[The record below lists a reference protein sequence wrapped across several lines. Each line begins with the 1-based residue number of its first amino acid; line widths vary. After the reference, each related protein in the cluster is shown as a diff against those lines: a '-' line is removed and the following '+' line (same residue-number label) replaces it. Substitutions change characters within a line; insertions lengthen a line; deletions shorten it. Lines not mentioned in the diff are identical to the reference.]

1 MAEIKVISSR
11 YYHLAKE
18 GTWILLGQVS
28 AVLGALVLVRVL
40 TEYLDPVQYGRVALG
55 LTVVGLVDQVAM
67 GGLSNGISR
76 FYSVAAEKRDF
87 GGYLRAS
94 RRLIAYGTLI
104 VFGAG
109 ATLLTGL
116 ELLGGARW
124 IGLAAAALLFAV
136 LSIYNST
143 LSGIQNAARQ
153 RGVVAFHG
161 ALDVWL
167 RILLAVSAILL
178 LGSSGSA
185 VVLGYAGS
193 SLLVTTSQFIFLRR
207 LIPRSP
213 ANGGDARAWMQRI
226 WSYSWPFS
234 IWGIFT
240 WAQQSSDRWALE
252 VFAST
257 QEVGLYAVLF
267 QLGYTPIAMATGMAV
282 SFIGPILYQKSGDA
296 TSDARNANVH
306 ELAWRITLC
315 CLAVT
320 LLAFSLAIA
329 LHEWVFRFVVAAQ
342 FRSVSYLLP
351 WVVLAGGLF
360 AAAQMLA
367 LKLMSEMRP
376 AAMLRVKIVTAVS
389 GIVFNI
395 YGASVAGTK
404 GITVSAV
411 AFSSVYFLWMLSLS
425 KSRAATSWIDSSDER
440 SA

>member
-1 MAEIKVISSR
+1 VVAEIKVISSR

-40 TEYLDPVQYGRVALG
+40 TEYLDPVQYGRIALG

-76 FYSVAAEKRDF
+76 FYSVAAEKQEF
-87 GGYLRAS
+87 GGYMRAS
-94 RRLIAYGTLI
+94 RRLIFFATLV

-116 ELLGGARW
+116 SLLGGDRW
-124 IGLAAAALLFAV
+124 ISLAAAALLFAV

-153 RGVVAFHG
+153 RAVVAFHG
-161 ALDVWL
+161 ALDAWL
-167 RILLAVSAILL
+167 KILLAVAAVLL
-178 LGSSGSA
+178 LGGSGTA
-185 VVLGYAGS
+185 VVLAYAGS
-193 SLLVTTSQFIFLRR
+193 SLLVNTSQFIFLRR
-207 LIPRSP
+207 LIPPSRTG
-213 ANGGDARAWMQRI
+213 GGDDRAWMLRI
-226 WSYSWPFS
+226 WAYSWPFS

-267 QLGYTPIAMATGMAV
+267 QLGYTPIALATGMAV

-296 TSDARNANVH
+296 TSDSRNAFVH
-306 ELAWRITLC
+306 ELAWRITFS
-315 CLAVT
+315 CLAMT
-320 LLAFSLAIA
+320 LLAFSLAMT
-329 LHEWVFRFVVAAQ
+329 LHEWIFRLVVAAE
-342 FRSVSYLLP
+342 FRSISYLLP

-360 AAAQMLA
+360 AAAQMLG
-367 LKLMSEMRP
+367 LKLMSEMRS
-376 AAMLRVKIVTAVS
+376 AAMLRAKIVTALL

-404 GITVSAV
+404 GIAISAV
-411 AFSSVYFLWMLSLS
+411 AFSTVYFLWMFTLSR
-425 KSRAATSWIDSSDER
+425 SRVAASWISNDER
-440 SA
+440 ST